1 LDVRDVAAV
10 NMSVGVRPRLD
21 VLVYAAGIAR
31 RNAEFDEDT
40 FAEVLD
46 VTLTPQM
53 RLARVARP
61 LLARQGGAIINIA
74 SMLSHLADASV
85 SAHCASKTG
94 VLAYA

>member
-1 LDVRDVAAV
+1 MAAV
-10 NMSVGVRPRLD
+10 NMFIGARPRLD

-31 RNAEFDEDT
+31 PNAEFDEDT

-53 RLARVARP
+53 HLSRAAQP
-61 LLARQGGAIINIA
+61 LLARQGRAIINIA

-85 SAHCASKTG
+85 SAYCASKTG
-94 VLAYA
+94 VLGPCFGA